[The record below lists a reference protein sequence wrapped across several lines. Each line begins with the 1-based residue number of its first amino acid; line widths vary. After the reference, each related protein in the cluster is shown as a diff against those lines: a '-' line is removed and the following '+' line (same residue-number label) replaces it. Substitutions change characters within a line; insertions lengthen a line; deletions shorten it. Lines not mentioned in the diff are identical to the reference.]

1 MPWNANLQN
10 SAEKVRPDKV
20 MRIGGRR
27 IGNGAP
33 CFVIAEIGTNHNR
46 DIATA
51 KALVDAAGE
60 AGVDAVKFQFYHGED
75 VVTPLATC
83 KDYGLDGLYPPDK
96 RMVDVY
102 NERFRTPREWFPE
115 LSKYVEKKGMISLST
130 PHCLDCAEFMMSLR
144 MPAFKVASVE
154 VTNLPFL
161 KALAKFR
168 KPIILST
175 GFATS
180 QEIKEAV
187 QAVRDAGN
195 RQLALLHCVSDYPTR
210 PEDVNLR
217 FMETLR
223 RSYRV
228 PVGFSDHT
236 LGTAV
241 SLGAVAL
248 GANIIERHIT
258 LDCRQHGPDH
268 SFALEPP
275 DLIALVKGVR
285 AVERAIGK
293 PSKILT
299 ASEQQNRV
307 KYFRSVVAAVDIA
320 PGQRLVREY
329 LDIKRPGTGWP
340 PSKLEKIV
348 GRIARTAIPQF
359 TVLSSKH
366 LR

>member
-1 MPWNANLQN
+1 M
-10 SAEKVRPDKV
+10 KV

-46 DIATA
+46 DLAAA

-83 KDYGLDGLYPPDK
+83 REYGLGGLYPPDK

-115 LSKYVEKKGMISLST
+115 LSEYVEKKGMIALST
-130 PHCLDCAEFMMSLR
+130 PHCLDCAEFMMALR

-161 KALAKFR
+161 KALARFR

-175 GFATS
+175 GFATP
-180 QEIKEAV
+180 QEIREAV
-187 QAVRDAGN
+187 QTVRHAGN

-223 RSYRV
+223 RRYDV

-258 LDCRQHGPDH
+258 LDCRQPGPDH
-268 SFALEPP
+268 SFALEPET
-275 DLIALVKGVR
+275 LLSLVRDIRDVEKAKGR
-285 AVERAIGK
+285 D
-293 PSKILT
+293 SKVLT
-299 ASEQQNRV
+299 RTEQQKR
-307 KYFRSVVAAVDIA
+307 KLYLRSITAAHAVRK
-320 PGQRLVREY
+320 GQIITLKD
-329 LDIKRPGTGWP
+329 LDLKRPGTGLP
-340 PSKLEKIV
+340 ASRLKDVVDKRA
-348 GRIARTAIPQF
+348 RINIEQYAVIQPG
-359 TVLSSKH
+359 H
-366 LR
+366 LA